1 MDSQTKAKTTRKNF
15 RQLASAVKTSAEAEL
30 DVELIHMKL
39 IKSAQVILSKHNCD
53 RRVVD
58 FPSVFPKRRFPNSS
72 FDFWFPLMCVYIF
85 ILPPPEKKTLDQPTN
100 HPSLALSLPSFLPS
114 PAYACIHSFICL
126 FCWFYHPGV
135 KEVNQGNSYDLD
147 NLCALCRNECTT
159 AIKGE
164 YSDYDGAFRC
174 LQAGAGDVAFIK
186 HTTVG
191 DNTQKPGNYKY
202 LCLDGTTNG
211 MYCIFIASYV
221 SL

>member
-85 ILPPPEKKTLDQPTN
+85 ILPPPEKKNLNQPTN
-100 HPSLALSLPSFLPS
+100 HPSIPCSLPSFLS
-114 PAYACIHSFICL
+114 SFPC
-126 FCWFYHPGV
+126 
-135 KEVNQGNSYDLD
+135 
-147 NLCALCRNECTT
+147 
-159 AIKGE
+159 
-164 YSDYDGAFRC
+164 
-174 LQAGAGDVAFIK
+174 
-186 HTTVG
+186 
-191 DNTQKPGNYKY
+191 
-202 LCLDGTTNG
+202 LCLHSLLHLFVLLILSPRGQRSQPG
-211 MYCIFIASYV
+211 QFIRPRQLVCAV
-221 SL
+221 SK